1 MQAFAAARAFNTDGA
16 VEPAMTP
23 SGSSDR
29 DSAFRFEYSPA
40 TINFGAGCVDDLAAD
55 LEQRGLERA
64 LLVCGSTVGST
75 PAVIEPVRAGLGDR
89 LAGVFDETTPKK
101 RLATA
106 LEGRERLRAVDADA
120 IISLGGG
127 SSLDVAKVISTLAA
141 SERSADDVAA
151 AFAETGTIAV
161 PEEGLVPIVAV
172 PTTLAGA
179 DLSTVAGV
187 TATAETLPVD
197 EEVGGGIGDPG
208 LMPAAA
214 FYDPELVATTPGSVL
229 AASAMNGFD
238 KGLET
243 LYATNA
249 TPVTDATARHGLG
262 KLVDGLR
269 AFGDGNRDLEA
280 FETILEGI
288 VLVQYGISRPGET
301 TLSIVH
307 AFGHGLTR
315 TSDVQQGAAHAIVV
329 PHVLEYLFEQ
339 AGVDARVGLLA
350 DALGVGDAADQAA
363 AVVAA
368 VTEIRNALEL
378 PTRLRD
384 VDGPDPDAFTAVAE
398 AILADAFMANAPPG
412 LDPTVTEIEGVLEA
426 AW

>member
-1 MQAFAAARAFNTDGA
+1 
-16 VEPAMTP
+16 MTAP
-23 SGSSDR
+23 GSSER
-29 DSAFRFEYSPA
+29 DPTFRFEYAPA
-40 TINFGAGCVDDLAAD
+40 TIRFGAGCVDDLGAE
-55 LEQRGLERA
+55 LEHRGLDRA
-64 LLVCGSTVGST
+64 LVVCGSTVGST
-75 PAVIEPVRAGLGDR
+75 PAVIDPVRTGLGDR

-106 LEGRERLRAVDADA
+106 LEGCTRLREVDADV
-120 IISLGGG
+120 IVTLGGG
-127 SSLDVAKVISTLAA
+127 SSLDVAKVSSTLAA
-141 SERSADDVAA
+141 REREIDDVAA
-151 AFAETGTIAV
+151 EFAERGTITV
-161 PEEGLVPIVAV
+161 PDADLVPIVAV

-179 DLSTVAGV
+179 DLSMVAGV
-187 TATAETLPVD
+187 TAAPDTLPVD
-197 EEVGGGIGDPG
+197 AAVGGGIGDPG
-208 LMPAAA
+208 LMPVAA
-214 FYDPELVATTPGSVL
+214 FYDPELVATTPDAVL

-243 LYATNA
+243 LYADTA
-249 TPVTDATARHGLG
+249 TPVTDATARHGLE

-269 AFGDGNRDLEA
+269 AFGDGQRDTDT

-315 TSDVQQGAAHAIVV
+315 TDDVQQGAAHAVV
-329 PHVLEYLFEQ
+329 APDVLEYLFEQ

-350 DALGVGDAADQAA
+350 NALGVGDAADQAA
-363 AVVAA
+363 AVVSA
-368 VTEIRNALEL
+368 VTEVRDALEL

-384 VDGPDPDAFTAVAE
+384 LDGPEPDDFTAVAE
-398 AILADAFMANAPPG
+398 AILADSFMANVPPG
-412 LDPTVTEIEGVLEA
+412 LDPTVADIEGVLEA